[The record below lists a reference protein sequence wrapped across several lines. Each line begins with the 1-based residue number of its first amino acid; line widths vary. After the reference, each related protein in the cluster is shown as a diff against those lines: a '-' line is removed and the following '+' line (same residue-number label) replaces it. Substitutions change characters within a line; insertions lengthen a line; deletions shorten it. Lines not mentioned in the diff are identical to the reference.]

1 MKDNAMNL
9 TEARH
14 LLSITERD
22 DLHTLK
28 KKYHRL
34 MSECHPDALGSERP
48 VFTGEVNERAFR
60 ERKVYLYYSMEVEE
74 AHPYYQAAKVKMQ
87 IRDGKV
93 DLYFRLEQT
102 AETYRIPNRNLQIA
116 E

>member
-14 LLSITERD
+14 LLSITEKD

-48 VFTGEVNERAFR
+48 EHVERAQ
-60 ERKVYLYYSMEVEE
+60 KTILSGSKGKISVESE
-74 AHPYYQAAKVKMQ
+74 GRGLPV
-87 IRDGKV
+87 
-93 DLYFRLEQT
+93 
-102 AETYRIPNRNLQIA
+102 IPDQHS
-116 E
+116 